1 VLIVAVTTWQDY
13 EPWVYRGGIV
23 VAGVAATLLVAV
35 VVHPA
40 SRVGRVLGIAPLVW
54 IGARSYGIYL
64 FHWPV
69 MVLTRPGIDL
79 QWSLWVLVPLQIAL
93 TIGLAAAS
101 YRWIEM
107 PIRRGEAGPAI
118 RAWLDRRT
126 PRRRLAVALTGVAVL
141 AGATTAIAAR
151 HVPAPELPPIANVK
165 ATAQAKAA
173 PGALLSRGTAP
184 VGEGSAAGGSQK
196 RLTGRSLAVGASV
209 MLGSQAAL
217 ESRITVDAAVAR
229 QATDIIARLQAFRDA
244 GKLPSRVI
252 VQIGENGPLLGD
264 QVLALKEVL
273 RGVDRVVLVNIRVPR
288 RWEGETND
296 LLKETAANWK
306 EAELADW
313 HGASGGSG
321 VLWDDGIHPTPKG
334 QEIYAR
340 VIKRALR
347 AP

>member
-1 VLIVAVTTWQDY
+1 MARL

-23 VAGVAATLLVAV
+23 AAGVAAAVLVAV

-40 SRVGRVLGIAPLVW
+40 SRVGRVLGLAPLVW

-79 QWSLWVLVPLQIAL
+79 QWSMWVLVPLQIAV
-93 TIGLAAAS
+93 TVALAAAS

-118 RAWLDRRT
+118 RSWLDRRT
-126 PRRRLAVALTGVAVL
+126 PRRRLAVALTGVLVL

-151 HVPAPELPPIANVK
+151 HVPAPPKPPTVHAD

-173 PGALLSRGTAP
+173 PGAVLSPGTAP
-184 VGEGSAAGGSQK
+184 VGESSSATGTQK
-196 RLTGRSLAVGASV
+196 RPVGRALAVGASV

-217 ESRITVDAAVAR
+217 GSRITVDAAVGR
-229 QATDIIARLQAFRDA
+229 QAPDIIARLQAFRDA
-244 GKLPSRVI
+244 GKLPGRVI
-252 VQIGENGPLLGD
+252 VQIGENGPLLGEH
-264 QVLALKEVL
+264 VLALKKVL
-273 RGVDRVVLVNIRVPR
+273 RGVDRVVLVTVRIPR

-306 EAELADW
+306 QAELADW
-313 HGASGGSG
+313 HGASSGSD

-334 QEIYAR
+334 EAIYAR
-340 VIKRALR
+340 LIKRALR
-347 AP
+347 AR